1 MHFDPVYRVSA
12 PPPPVEIALGDEL
25 RFASAYAQQGQ
36 VLSGWREWRHAPPRH
51 VCDPEDH
58 ARRRPA
64 FEQIVRH
71 LRETVGYERR

>member
-1 MHFDPVYRVSA
+1 
-12 PPPPVEIALGDEL
+12 
-25 RFASAYAQQGQ
+25 
-36 VLSGWREWRHAPPRH
+36 

-71 LRETVGYERR
+71 LRETPGYERR